1 MSSSGPAAPTAFSP
15 ACRCGRA
22 WATLLCVFAVGLAV
36 DLASKRWAFQSV
48 AGEPVELSYDDI
60 AGNPS
65 YRLPYHAGVQVLPW
79 DLLDLRLVLNHGAVF
94 GLGQR
99 NRTVFIGFTIVAVSA
114 ALWIFGW
121 WTDARNRVAH
131 VGIGLVLA
139 GGIGNLYDRLA
150 YGAVR
155 DFLFLA
161 PRWHLPFGWHW
172 PGGSAELFPWIFN
185 GADMMLLAGMAVL
198 LLNAHRRD
206 AMAKVARDS
215 AAPPAQA

>member
-1 MSSSGPAAPTAFSP
+1 
-15 ACRCGRA
+15 
-22 WATLLCVFAVGLAV
+22 
-36 DLASKRWAFQSV
+36 
-48 AGEPVELSYDDI
+48 
-60 AGNPS
+60 
-65 YRLPYHAGVQVLPW
+65 
-79 DLLDLRLVLNHGAVF
+79 
-94 GLGQR
+94 
-99 NRTVFIGFTIVAVSA
+99 VFIGFTIVAVSA